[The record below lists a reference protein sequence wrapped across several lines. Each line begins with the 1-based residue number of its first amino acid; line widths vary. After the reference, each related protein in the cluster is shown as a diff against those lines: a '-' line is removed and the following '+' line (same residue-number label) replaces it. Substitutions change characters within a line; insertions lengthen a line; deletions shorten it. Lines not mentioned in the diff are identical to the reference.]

1 MNSAS
6 RVDMAMRL
14 CFRDCHQIAPLLAR
28 NTWPPWDLRSALSL
42 AQSESEYPTR
52 LLPMLML
59 MPMPKPLPVKCSRK
73 SAVDLRY

>member
-14 CFRDCHQIAPLLAR
+14 CFRDCHEIAPLLAR
-28 NTWPPWDLRSALSL
+28 NAWPPWDLLSVLSL

-52 LLPMLML
+52 LLPMSML
-59 MPMPKPLPVKCSRK
+59 MPMLMPLPVKCSRK
-73 SAVDLRY
+73 LAVDLRY